1 MSLNPL
7 RWIEWLINEHGSS
20 TVIRERLAQAKDTIA
35 SLERKMV
42 DTTAERDDY
51 KSRLEK
57 AQMEIDQLKQV
68 NRELEEDRKLTPGK
82 PGRGF

>member
-42 DTTAERDDY
+42 DVTAERDDY
-51 KSRLEK
+51 KSRIEK
-57 AQMEIDQLKQV
+57 AQMEIEQLKQV
-68 NRELEEDRKLTPGK
+68 NRELEEDRKPTPGK